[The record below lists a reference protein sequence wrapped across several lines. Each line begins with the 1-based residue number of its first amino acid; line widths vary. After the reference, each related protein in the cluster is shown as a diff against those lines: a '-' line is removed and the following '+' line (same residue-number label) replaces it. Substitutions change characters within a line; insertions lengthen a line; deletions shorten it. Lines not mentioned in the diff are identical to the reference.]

1 MPARFQLLIFDLDGT
16 LIDSS
21 LDLAHAM
28 NAAMRHFG
36 FPEHDVESVRS
47 FVGDGAAKLVERG
60 LPEGEKHRV
69 EEGRQVFL
77 KYYEEHLLDF
87 TRPYDGVTEMLDA
100 LVGIPKAIATN
111 KPEYLSRKIV
121 DGLGWNDTFL
131 HLIGGDTLPE
141 RKPDASVV
149 RTICDRV
156 GISPAGTLM
165 IGDGPQDVGA
175 GKNAGAFTC
184 GVSWG
189 FRGAEILHGTAPTFL
204 IDHPLELVQLL

>member
-36 FPEHDVESVRS
+36 FPEHDVEEVRS
-47 FVGDGAAKLVERG
+47 YVGDGATKLVERA
-60 LPEGEKHRV
+60 LPEEHKDKLD
-69 EEGRQVFL
+69 EGKKVFL
-77 KYYEEHLLDF
+77 DYYEEHCLEF
-87 TRPYDGVTEMLDA
+87 TKPYDGVLEMLDA
-100 LVGIPKAIATN
+100 LAGVPKAIATN
-111 KPEYLSRKIV
+111 KPEYLAKKIV
-121 DGLGWNDTFL
+121 EGLGWNDTFVQL
-131 HLIGGDTLPE
+131 LGGDSLSE
-141 RKPDASVV
+141 RKPDALVV
-149 RTICDRV
+149 RTICDRI

-184 GVSWG
+184 GVTWG
-189 FRGAEILHGTAPTFL
+189 FRGEELLRGTGPTYL
-204 IDHPLELVQLL
+204 IHHPLELVQIL